1 MTPAADENPLGLKTE
16 MDHQLSTRS
25 HPMKTLIISVAAI
38 ASISCMNVSHAD
50 SDLPSVAIRYAA
62 SDLGSGQGA
71 AALYHKLK
79 MAARAV
85 CRADMLSTSVIT
97 QHVASV
103 AQQRCIDDAV
113 ASGVAHIKVPAFTAY
128 ANARKKVPTD
138 YIVAHE

>member
-1 MTPAADENPLGLKTE
+1 
-16 MDHQLSTRS
+16 
-25 HPMKTLIISVAAI
+25 MKTLIISAAAI
-38 ASISCMNVSHAD
+38 AAISGMNVSRAD
-50 SDLPSVAIRYAA
+50 SDLPSVALRYAA

-85 CRADMLSTSVIT
+85 CRADMLSTSAII

-103 AQQRCIDDAV
+103 GQQRCIDNAIV
-113 ASGVAHIKVPAFTAY
+113 AGVGHINVPAFTAY
-128 ANARKKVPTD
+128 ANAQKAVPTG

>member
-1 MTPAADENPLGLKTE
+1 MAPTAEDSPLGLKTQT
-16 MDHQLSTRS
+16 DHQLSTRS
-25 HPMKTLIISVAAI
+25 HHMKTLIISAAAI
-38 ASISCMNVSHAD
+38 ASISCMNVSRAD

-85 CRADMLSTSVIT
+85 CAADMLSTSVIT

-103 AQQRCIDDAV
+103 GQQRCIDNAL
-113 ASGVAHIKVPAFTAY
+113 ASGVAHINVPAFSAY
-128 ANARKKVPTD
+128 ANAQKSGPTD

>member
-1 MTPAADENPLGLKTE
+1 M
-16 MDHQLSTRS
+16 
-25 HPMKTLIISVAAI
+25 SV
-38 ASISCMNVSHAD
+38 SRAD

-79 MAARAV
+79 TAARVV
-85 CRADMLSTSVIT
+85 CQADMLSTSIVT

-103 AQQRCIDDAV
+103 GQQQCIDNAV
-113 ASGVAHIKVPAFTAY
+113 ATAVARVNVPAFTAY
-128 ANARKKVPTD
+128 VNAQSSVPTR